1 MSRRVLLIHNPAAAT
16 GSHGDARIRALMTAL
31 RARGCLVQE
40 QVTTAPG
47 HALRLAA
54 ERGGTAEVVI
64 AAGGDGTAHEVAS
77 GLLEG
82 GHPAALAIAPLGT
95 GNDAAA
101 LLGLTSAELVTAAV
115 CSGRT
120 RRLDTIEVTWRE
132 GGERHRRNA
141 LLFAGV
147 GFATEIIRLTT
158 PAVRRWFG
166 PRLCY
171 PAGFFRALAT
181 YRAPRLRVRS
191 EAGEWSQSD
200 AVVAL
205 AANAPHA
212 GGRAMQIG
220 PGARMD
226 DGVLELTLIE
236 AVGRW
241 ELARQFVRLVRGTHI
256 HHPRVR
262 FFRGQWLE
270 VDADPPMPLAV
281 DGEVYGMTPAR
292 FEVKPGSLNVV
303 SA

>member
-1 MSRRVLLIHNPAAAT
+1 MSRRVLLIHNPAAAS
-16 GSHGDARIRALMTAL
+16 GGRIGRQVSALVTAL
-31 RARGCLVQE
+31 RARGCIVE
-40 QVTTAPG
+40 EAATAAGG

-54 ERGGTAEVVI
+54 ELGGKAEVVI

-77 GLLEG
+77 GLIAG
-82 GHPAALAIAPLGT
+82 GHPAALAIAPFGT

-101 LLGLTSAELVTAAV
+101 LLGLTSVELVNDAV

-120 RRLDTIEVTWRE
+120 RPVDTIEVTWRE
-132 GGERHRRNA
+132 GGERQRRHA

-191 EAGEWSQSD
+191 AAGEWSQSE

-256 HHPRVR
+256 RHPRVR
-262 FFRGQWLE
+262 FFRGRWLE

-281 DGEVYGMTPAR
+281 DGEVYGTTPAR
-292 FEVKPGSLNVV
+292 FEVKPRSLNVV
-303 SA
+303 SV